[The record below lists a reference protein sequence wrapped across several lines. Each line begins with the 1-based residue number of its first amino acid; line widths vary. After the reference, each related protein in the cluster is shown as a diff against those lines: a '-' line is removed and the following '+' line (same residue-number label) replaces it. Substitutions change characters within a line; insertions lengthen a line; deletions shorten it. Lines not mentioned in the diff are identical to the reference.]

1 MNVETA
7 QAGAPLTRVL
17 DAAESLFYAR
27 GVQSVGMDEV
37 RAASGVSLKRLYQL
51 FPSKGDLVEAYLR
64 RRDARWL
71 DRLARYVD
79 ACESPQDRVLAVF
92 DWLHLWFGEPD
103 FRGCAFVN
111 AFGELGATSAAVAEA
126 VRDHKAAFRRYLA
139 DLVSAAGLP
148 AALAGQL
155 TLLAEGAMTSSAISG
170 STEPAGQARDAARVL
185 IEAARSGASGSTG
198 PEGR

>member
-71 DRLARYVD
+71 DRLAV
-79 ACESPQDRVLAVF
+79 C